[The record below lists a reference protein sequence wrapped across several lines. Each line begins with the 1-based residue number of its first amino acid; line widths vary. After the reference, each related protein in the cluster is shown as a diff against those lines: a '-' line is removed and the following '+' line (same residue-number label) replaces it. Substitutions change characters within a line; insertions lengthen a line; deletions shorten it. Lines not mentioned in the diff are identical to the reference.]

1 MKISRGLGVLLTI
14 AVAILVAACGGDN
27 GGGGGDKTLAPD
39 DAENAKGEVSWCI
52 GKDTTGAFAQVV
64 KMHNDE
70 NPDVT
75 AKLIELPTS
84 ADEQRTQQIQR
95 LRAKSDECD
104 VLGIDTIWTAEYAS
118 QDWVYD
124 VSDVIDDRKDDFIA
138 STVESAKFEDKYWA
152 IPFNTNAGFL
162 YYRTDEVKQKP
173 TTWEQVYQ
181 QAKADNGLLYQ
192 SAQYEGLT
200 VNFLELL
207 YSAGGKVL
215 SDDGKKSAINS
226 PEAKQVLTFMANG
239 YKDGAVPKAN
249 LTYMEQESRTAFEAG
264 KGTFMRNWPYAYALA
279 KESPIKDEFA
289 ITTLPGY
296 GGKKAS
302 GVIGG
307 YNLAISAFSD
317 EPEAALEFADFI
329 TQPEPQR
336 IMASKASLPPTLSQ
350 TYEDP
355 TVQKALPFALELRKA
370 VEQAQPRPASP
381 VYTQISEAIYKNV
394 YAALSGQTSPN
405 SAVSTMSSQIDKALQ
420 TF

>member
-1 MKISRGLGVLLTI
+1 MKTSRGLGVLLTI

-39 DAENAKGEVSWCI
+39 DAENASGEVAWCI

-104 VLGIDTIWTAEYAS
+104 VLGIDPIWMAEYVS
-118 QDWVYD
+118 QDWLYD
-124 VSDVIDDRKDDFIA
+124 ISDVIDDRKDEFVA
-138 STVESAKFEDKYWA
+138 STVESAKYQDKYWA

-162 YYRTDEVKQKP
+162 YYRTNEVSEKP

-181 QAKADNGLLYQ
+181 LAKSENGLLYQ

-207 YSAGGKVL
+207 YSAGGDVL
-215 SDDGKKSAINS
+215 SEDGKESAIDS

-296 GGKKAS
+296 GGNEAS
-302 GVIGG
+302 GVLGG
-307 YNLAISAFSD
+307 YNLGISAYSD
-317 EPEAALEFADFI
+317 EPEAALEFSNFI
-329 TQPEPQR
+329 TQPEAQR
-336 IMASKASLPPTLSQ
+336 IMASKASLPPTLSE

-370 VEQAQPRPASP
+370 VEQAKVRPLSP

-394 YAALSGQTSPN
+394 YAALSGQTTPDA
-405 SAVSTMSSQIDKALQ
+405 AVTKMSDQIERALQ

>member
-27 GGGGGDKTLAPD
+27 GGGGDKTLAPD
-39 DAENAKGEVSWCI
+39 DAENAKGEVAWCI

-138 STVESAKFEDKYWA
+138 STVESAKFDDKYWA

-162 YYRTDEVKQKP
+162 YYRTDEVQQKP

-181 QAKADNGLLYQ
+181 QAKAENGLLYQ

-226 PEAKQVLTFMANG
+226 PEAKQVLAFMANG
-239 YKDGAVPKAN
+239 YKDGAVPRAN

-289 ITTLPGY
+289 ITTLPSY

-307 YNLAISAFSD
+307 YNLAISAYSD

-336 IMASKASLPPTLSQ
+336 IMAAKASLPPTLSQ

-394 YAALSGQTSPN
+394 YAALSGQTSPD

>member
-1 MKISRGLGVLLTI
+1 
-14 AVAILVAACGGDN
+14 
-27 GGGGGDKTLAPD
+27 
-39 DAENAKGEVSWCI
+39 
-52 GKDTTGAFAQVV
+52 
-64 KMHNDE
+64 
-70 NPDVT
+70 
-75 AKLIELPTS
+75 
-84 ADEQRTQQIQR
+84 
-95 LRAKSDECD
+95 
-104 VLGIDTIWTAEYAS
+104 
-118 QDWVYD
+118 
-124 VSDVIDDRKDDFIA
+124 
-138 STVESAKFEDKYWA
+138 
-152 IPFNTNAGFL
+152 
-162 YYRTDEVKQKP
+162 
-173 TTWEQVYQ
+173 
-181 QAKADNGLLYQ
+181 
-192 SAQYEGLT
+192 
-200 VNFLELL
+200 
-207 YSAGGKVL
+207 
-215 SDDGKKSAINS
+215 
-226 PEAKQVLTFMANG
+226 
-239 YKDGAVPKAN
+239 
-249 LTYMEQESRTAFEAG
+249 MEQESRTAFEAG

-307 YNLAISAFSD
+307 YNLAISAYSD

-355 TVQKALPFALELRKA
+355 TVQKALPFALDLRKA

>member
-14 AVAILVAACGGDN
+14 AVVILVAACGGDN
-27 GGGGGDKTLAPD
+27 GGGGDKTLAPD
-39 DAENAKGEVSWCI
+39 DAEGAKGEVAWCI

-64 KMHNDE
+64 KMHNDQ
-70 NPDVT
+70 NQDVT
-75 AKLIELPTS
+75 VRLIELPTS
-84 ADEQRTQQIQR
+84 ADDQRTQQIQR
-95 LRAKSDECD
+95 LQAKSNECD

-118 QDWVYD
+118 QDWIYD

-138 STVESAKFEDKYWA
+138 STVESAKFEDKYWGV
-152 IPFNTNAGFL
+152 PFNTNAGFL

-226 PEAKQVLTFMANG
+226 PEAKQVLAFMAKG

-289 ITTLPGY
+289 ITTLPSY

-307 YNLAISAFSD
+307 YNLAISAYSD
-317 EPEAALEFADFI
+317 EPEAALEFVDFA

-350 TYEDP
+350 TYEDA
-355 TVQKALPFALELRKA
+355 TVKEAMPFALELRSA
-370 VEQAQPRPASP
+370 VEQAHPRPASP
-381 VYTQISEAIYKNV
+381 VYTQISQAIYKNV
-394 YAALSGQTSPN
+394 YATLSGRTSPDA
-405 SAVSTMSSQIDKALQ
+405 AVSTMSEQIDKALQ